1 MLQRNS
7 PPMLSFLAKR
17 LLTILPTLLLVSFVA
32 FFVIQLQPTS
42 FVDAYLED
50 PRFSPETVER
60 IKEQYGLNK
69 PLLVQYGNWVWGIVT
84 RLDFGYSFV
93 NNRPVTSLIGDFLV
107 WTIEIAGLSLLF
119 SWLIAIPLGIFTAV
133 HKNGIVDSIASFFG
147 YIGLAVPDFL
157 LALLLFSL
165 ILSAGGTNVGG
176 LFSNRFIDAPWS
188 WDKFWDHLNHL
199 WPAIL
204 VFGLNHIASLQ
215 RQMRAST
222 LDVLTQ
228 DYVRTAR
235 SKGLNERIVIYRHA
249 VRNALNPLI
258 SSAGLSLS
266 ELVSGTLIGAVVMN
280 LPTIGPFLYSSLL
293 AKDQYVVMTILLLS
307 ALLLMVGNLI
317 ADVVLAA
324 VDPRIRYD

>member
-1 MLQRNS
+1 MLT
-7 PPMLSFLAKR
+7 FVVKR
-17 LLTILPTLLLVSFVA
+17 ALTIVPTLLLVSLVA

-42 FVDAYLED
+42 FVDAFLED

-60 IKEQYGLNK
+60 IKVQYGLDQ
-69 PLLVQYGNWVWGIVT
+69 PLLVQYGNWVWGIVS
-84 RLDFGYSFV
+84 RGDFGYSFV
-93 NNRPVTSLIGDFLV
+93 NNRPVTSLLGDFLI

-119 SWLIAIPLGIFTAV
+119 SWLVAIPLGILTAV
-133 HKNGIVDSIASFFG
+133 RKNGIIDNIASFFG
-147 YIGLAVPDFL
+147 YIGLAIPDFL

-165 ILSAGGTNVGG
+165 ILAAGGTNVGG
-176 LFSNRFIDAPWS
+176 LFSNQYIDAPWS
-188 WDKFWDHLNHL
+188 WAKFVDHLNHL

-222 LDVLTQ
+222 LDVLNQ

-235 SKGLNERIVIYRHA
+235 SKGLAERIVVYRHA

-280 LPTIGPFLYSSLL
+280 LPTIGPFLYNSILN
-293 AKDQYVVMTILLLS
+293 KDQYVVMTILLLS
-307 ALLLMVGNLI
+307 AFILMIGNLL
-317 ADVVLAA
+317 ADVALAA
-324 VDPRIRYD
+324 ADPRIRYD

>member
-1 MLQRNS
+1 
-7 PPMLSFLAKR
+7 MLSFLLKR
-17 LLTILPTLLLVSFVA
+17 ALTILPTLLLVSFVA
-32 FFVIQLQPTS
+32 FMVIQLQPTS
-42 FVDAYLED
+42 FIDAYLED
-50 PRFSPETVER
+50 PRFSAETVER
-60 IKEQYGLNK
+60 IKVQYGLNQ
-69 PLLVQYGNWVWGIVT
+69 PLLVQYGNWIWGIVT

-93 NNRPVTSLIGDFLV
+93 NNRPVTGLIADYLV
-107 WTIEIAGLSLLF
+107 WTLEVAGLSLLF
-119 SWLIAIPLGIFTAV
+119 SWLVAIPLGIFTAV
-133 HKNGIVDSIASFFG
+133 RKNGIVDSVASFFG
-147 YIGLAVPDFL
+147 YIGLAIPDFL
-157 LALLLFSL
+157 LGLLLFSL
-165 ILSAGGTNVGG
+165 ILSWGGTNVGG
-176 LFSNRFIDAPWS
+176 LFSNEFIDAPWS
-188 WDKFWDHLNHL
+188 WAKFWDHLNHL

-258 SSAGLSLS
+258 SSAGLSFS

-307 ALLLMVGNLI
+307 ALMLMVGNLLADI
-317 ADVVLAA
+317 ALAS
-324 VDPRIRYD
+324 VDPRIRYE